1 MLNGPNPRPGSG
13 DRGDRKIIHYLLS
26 STHPAGRAKA
36 AFFGRFGFRASAGQ
50 RLRDALLDHAR
61 SADIV
66 SVGDTPFGNKYT
78 VEGPLATPGA
88 RNPRVR
94 SIRFVA
100 TGETAARLVTAY
112 PLPGAER

>member
-1 MLNGPNPRPGSG
+1 MAGIADPDLAIVE
-13 DRGDRKIIHYLLS
+13 DRKIIHYLLS

-36 AFFGRFGFRASAGQ
+36 LFFRRFGLRASAGQ

-61 SADIV
+61 SADLISV
-66 SVGDTPFGNKYT
+66 SDTPFGKKYT
-78 VEGPLATPGA
+78 VEGPLMTSGA

-94 SIRFVA
+94 SIRCVA

-112 PLPGAER
+112 PVPGAER